1 MSPGESRPGPVH
13 ATMRATERP
22 VIVIAGLT
30 FLAMFNLTFISPS
43 LKEVI
48 IDRYGSTTAMASL
61 FITVE
66 MLAYIIFGVVWGAVS
81 DKRGE
86 RRIFIVMGFL
96 GSALLY
102 YTMSLAPDVTTLLA
116 LRFVQGA
123 FTVMAWSLLMT
134 MALDIAHSGR
144 HGAVMGIVGTGLAL
158 GIGLGAPVGGFVGD
172 LGALYP
178 LYFASALFLAA
189 AGLTLVFIKDVPIR
203 SKPDSIASALR
214 FVAKDRKVLP
224 PFIFGFLERFS
235 AGYLVF
241 LLPLYLAYEY
251 DAEPSVRGMYL
262 AAFLLPFAILQY
274 PFGKVSDKRGR
285 APMLVVGGF
294 AYAAMISLLG
304 YAGEM
309 GMVLLM
315 VSSGT
320 VAAMLLPAS
329 LGLLGDLAPRGER
342 ATYMGGFNALGS
354 LGFAVAPPLATLLS
368 DWGGYPAALAIGGAI
383 IGTSVAASVPFL
395 KGRGIGPRKLDEQ
408 ARADSSPRGDDGA
421 HLGKPL

>member
-1 MSPGESRPGPVH
+1 
-13 ATMRATERP
+13 MRATSRP
-22 VIVIAGLT
+22 VIVISGLT

-66 MLAYIIFGVVWGAVS
+66 MVAYIIFGVIWGAVS

-86 RRIFIVMGFL
+86 RRVFIVMGFL

-134 MALDIAHSGR
+134 TALDIAQSGR
-144 HGAVMGIVGTGLAL
+144 HGAVMGVVGTGLAL

-172 LGALYP
+172 FGALYP
-178 LYFASALFLAA
+178 LYVASAMFLVAA
-189 AGLTLVFIKDVPIR
+189 ALTLVFIKDVPIR
-203 SKPDSIASALR
+203 NKPDSIAAAVR
-214 FVAKDRKVLP
+214 YVAKDRKVLP
-224 PFIFGFLERFS
+224 PFIFSFLERFS

-262 AAFLLPFAILQY
+262 AAFLLPFAMLQY
-274 PFGKVSDKRGR
+274 PFGKISDKRGR
-285 APMLVVGGF
+285 TQMLVAGGF
-294 AYAAMISLLG
+294 AYAAMIGLLG
-304 YAGEM
+304 YVGEV
-309 GMVLLM
+309 GMVVLM
-315 VSSGT
+315 ASSGT

-329 LGLLGDLAPRGER
+329 LGLLADLAPKGEH

-383 IGTSVAASVPFL
+383 IGASVAASTPFL
-395 KGRGIGPRKLDEQ
+395 IGKRPGPNRPVD
-408 ARADSSPRGDDGA
+408 RAP
-421 HLGKPL
+421 